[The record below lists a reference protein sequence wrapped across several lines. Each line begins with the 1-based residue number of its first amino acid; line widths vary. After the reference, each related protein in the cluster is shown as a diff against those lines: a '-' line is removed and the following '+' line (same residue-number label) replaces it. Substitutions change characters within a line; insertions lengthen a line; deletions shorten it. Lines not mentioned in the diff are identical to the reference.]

1 MTKPINEILKA
12 RREELSLT
20 LEDVAS
26 KVGVNSSTVSRWESG
41 NINNMRRDR
50 IAKLSEVL
58 QISPSVIMGWTEKKP
73 DYIVGRDEKIEAVVE
88 MMYKVPESRRET
100 MLNYVKAIVE
110 AEKNRGETNE

>member
-1 MTKPINEILKA
+1 MTKQINEILKA

-50 IAKLSEVL
+50 IAKLAEVL
-58 QISPSVIMGWTEKKP
+58 QISPSVIMGWTKP
-73 DYIVGRDEKIEAVVE
+73 DYIVERDEKIEAVVE

-110 AEKNRGETNE
+110 AERDRGESNE

>member
-1 MTKPINEILKA
+1 MTKQINEILKA

-58 QISPSVIMGWTEKKP
+58 QISPSVIMGWTKP
-73 DYIVGRDEKIEAVVE
+73 DYIVGKDEKIEAVVE

-110 AEKNRGETNE
+110 AERDRGESNE

>member
-1 MTKPINEILKA
+1 MKTNDLIKMRRLELDMTMK
-12 RREELSLT
+12 EL
-20 LEDVAS
+20 AQ
-26 KVGVNSSTVSRWESG
+26 KVGVSEGTVSRWESG

-73 DYIVGRDEKIEAVVE
+73 DHIVGRDEKIEAVVE

-110 AEKNRGETNE
+110 AERDRGEGNE

>member
-1 MTKPINEILKA
+1 MTKQINEILKA

-58 QISPSVIMGWTEKKP
+58 QISPSVIMGWNEP

-110 AEKNRGETNE
+110 AEKDRGESNE

>member
-1 MTKPINEILKA
+1 MTKQINEILKA

-73 DYIVGRDEKIEAVVE
+73 DHIVGKDEKIEAVVE
-88 MMYKVPESRRET
+88 LMYKVPESRRET

-110 AEKNRGETNE
+110 AERDRGEVNE